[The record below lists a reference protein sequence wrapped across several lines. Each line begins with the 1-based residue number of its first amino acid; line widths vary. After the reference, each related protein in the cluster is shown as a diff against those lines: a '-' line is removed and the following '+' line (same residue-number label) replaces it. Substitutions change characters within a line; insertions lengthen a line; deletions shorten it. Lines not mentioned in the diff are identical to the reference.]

1 MKKSWKKRLID
12 AIDFAVI
19 VMLLIFC
26 SLGVFFSVA
35 FVVSLIFGIEALT
48 NLVLWLIAILSPP
61 VVWGMLAFVARRRA
75 DNGRKAKDSDDNV

>member
-1 MKKSWKKRLID
+1 MKKSWKTRLID

-26 SLGVFFSVA
+26 SFGVLLFVA
-35 FVVSLIFGIEALT
+35 SVVSLIFGIETLT

-75 DNGRKAKDSDDNV
+75 DNGKA

>member
-1 MKKSWKKRLID
+1 MEQEGERMKKSWKKRLID

-26 SLGVFFSVA
+26 SLGVFFSSA

-75 DNGRKAKDSDDNV
+75 DNGK

>member
-1 MKKSWKKRLID
+1 MKKSWKTRLID

-26 SLGVFFSVA
+26 SLGVFLSVA

-48 NLVLWLIAILSPP
+48 NLVLWLISILSPL
-61 VVWGMLAFVARRRA
+61 VVWEMLDCIARRR
-75 DNGRKAKDSDDNV
+75 DDDGK

>member
-1 MKKSWKKRLID
+1 MEQEDEKIKKSWEKRLID

-26 SLGVFFSVA
+26 SLGVFFFVA

-48 NLVLWLIAILSPP
+48 NLVLWVLAILSPP
-61 VVWGMLAFVARRRA
+61 VVWAMLAFIARRRS
-75 DNGRKAKDSDDNV
+75 DNG

>member
-1 MKKSWKKRLID
+1 MKKSWKTRLID

-26 SLGVFFSVA
+26 SLGVFLSVA
-35 FVVSLIFGIEALT
+35 FVVSLIFGIEVLT

-75 DNGRKAKDSDDNV
+75 DNGRKAAN

>member
-1 MKKSWKKRLID
+1 MKKSWKTRLID

-26 SLGVFFSVA
+26 SLGVLLFVG

-61 VVWGMLAFVARRRA
+61 VVWGMLAFVARRSA
-75 DNGRKAKDSDDNV
+75 NNG

>member
-1 MKKSWKKRLID
+1 MEQEDERMKKSWKTRLID

-26 SLGVFFSVA
+26 SLGVLLFVG

-61 VVWGMLAFVARRRA
+61 VVWGMLAFVARRSA
-75 DNGRKAKDSDDNV
+75 NNG

>member
-19 VMLLIFC
+19 VILLIFC

-61 VVWGMLAFVARRRA
+61 VVWGMLAFVAKRRA
-75 DNGRKAKDSDDNV
+75 DDD

>member
-1 MKKSWKKRLID
+1 MEQEGERMKKSWKTRLID
-12 AIDFAVI
+12 VIDFAVI

-26 SLGVFFSVA
+26 SLGVFLSVA

-61 VVWGMLAFVARRRA
+61 VVWGMLAFVARRRC
-75 DNGRKAKDSDDNV
+75 

>member
-75 DNGRKAKDSDDNV
+75 DNGRKAAD

>member
-1 MKKSWKKRLID
+1 MKKSWKTRLID

-26 SLGVFFSVA
+26 SLGVFLSVA

-61 VVWGMLAFVARRRA
+61 VVWGRLAFVGRRRA
-75 DNGRKAKDSDDNV
+75 DNGRKAAH

>member
-1 MKKSWKKRLID
+1 MKKSWEKRLID

-61 VVWGMLAFVARRRA
+61 VVWGMLAFVARRRV
-75 DNGRKAKDSDDNV
+75 DNGRKAAD

>member
-1 MKKSWKKRLID
+1 MKKSWKTRLID

-26 SLGVFFSVA
+26 SFGVLLFVA
-35 FVVSLIFGIEALT
+35 SVVSLIFGIETLT

-75 DNGRKAKDSDDNV
+75 DNG

>member
-61 VVWGMLAFVARRRA
+61 VVWGMLAFVAKRRA
-75 DNGRKAKDSDDNV
+75 DNGRKAAN

>member
-1 MKKSWKKRLID
+1 MKKSWEKRLID

-75 DNGRKAKDSDDNV
+75 DNGRKAAD

>member
-1 MKKSWKKRLID
+1 MKKSWKTRLID

-26 SLGVFFSVA
+26 SLGVFLSVA

-48 NLVLWLIAILSPP
+48 NLVLSLIAILSSY
-61 VVWGMLAFVARRRA
+61 VVFAMLAFATRR
-75 DNGRKAKDSDDNV
+75 